1 LVRAE
6 PKSALSNTPQVSGFP
21 PDAKL
26 RYLLIANDVL
36 SETLWEQL
44 QALEITVASLAL
56 FQPEDLCEYV
66 ALDVATA
73 RKLIEAAEAFLRREV
88 TVAHDEAASRM
99 SDSNCDSASAS
110 GCCHV
115 GL

>member
-1 LVRAE
+1 MVRAE

-21 PDAKL
+21 LHAKL

-36 SETLWEQL
+36 SEPLCEQL
-44 QALEITVASLAL
+44 QALEINVASLAL
-56 FQPEDLCEYV
+56 IQPEELCGCV
-66 ALDVATA
+66 SLDVATA
-73 RKLIEAAEAFLRREV
+73 RTLVEAAKAFLRRE
-88 TVAHDEAASRM
+88 VAHDEAASRM
-99 SDSNCDSASAS
+99 SDSNGDSASAS